1 MNSGKNISI
10 PCRAQWFLKLL
21 SSLVTDMISLWFIS
35 LWVTLFT
42 WWLSPSADI
51 LGRFPT
57 LMFPCKCF
65 SSFHC
70 LDEPY
75 GDKGRLREK
84 AKRSK
89 MMEKHQ
95 KRKRGSVLHTHM
107 CAPQPGSHPGMVR
120 EWFAT
125 FFPKEKVTGL
135 AQPWHGSGTGLPSS
149 ALIFICK
156 TTCFQ
161 QMSSNLLYG
170 SV

>member
-1 MNSGKNISI
+1 MSLKQVLKYITESKCIRRLENFWRGNFAKQATGQTEHWLLVLNENLSIVLWIFIELIFKDIQCLNTIS
-10 PCRAQWFLKLL
+10 AL
-21 SSLVTDMISLWFIS
+21 
-35 LWVTLFT
+35 
-42 WWLSPSADI
+42 DI
-51 LGRFPT
+51 
-57 LMFPCKCF
+57 
-65 SSFHC
+65 
-70 LDEPY
+70 
-75 GDKGRLREK
+75 
-84 AKRSK
+84 A
-89 MMEKHQ
+89 MEKHQ

-135 AQPWHGSGTGLPSS
+135 ARPWHGSGTGLPSS